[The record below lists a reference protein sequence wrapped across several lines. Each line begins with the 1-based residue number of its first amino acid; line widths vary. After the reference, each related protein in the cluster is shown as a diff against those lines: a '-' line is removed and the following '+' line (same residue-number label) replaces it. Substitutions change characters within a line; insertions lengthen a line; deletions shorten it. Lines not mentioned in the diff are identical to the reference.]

1 MNYIAQCLEKFRGLP
16 PRIRDVVGGIDSL
29 VAIRELEE
37 KYGVSLSFT
46 VVLVAIGELSLE
58 TLPDY
63 LSTKFSFSEEDAD
76 ELTEDLIDK
85 IFANLLEKE
94 VEILNKEE
102 LGEVLRGSFQELFED
117 QNQVALVNNSIFMIL
132 AQDGLAATY
141 LEKCLLE
148 NSTEFIKAKLILENK
163 SVEST
168 VGNWI
173 LDFIKFNGSDMFDD
187 LALAE
192 YLSKSENAKTLN
204 DQDKKTLSRLI
215 KTYRNLFF
223 FLEETDK
230 KPISDWEIIPLDDL
244 EEKDQQEKS
253 FLEKKDDNLRRGL
266 EESLRGFQKGT
277 LEYRAASEELERLNK
292 ISN

>member
-16 PRIRDVVGGIDSL
+16 PQIRDVVGGIDSL

-37 KYGVSLSFT
+37 KYGVSLSFI
-46 VVLVAIGELSLE
+46 VVLVAISELSLE

-85 IFANLLEKE
+85 IFTNLLEEE
-94 VEILNKEE
+94 VEILSREE
-102 LGEVLRGSFQELFED
+102 LENVLRGSFQELFND
-117 QNQVALVNNSIFMIL
+117 QNKTVLVNNSIFALL
-132 AQDGLAATY
+132 AQDGLAVTY
-141 LEKCLLE
+141 LGKCLLE
-148 NSTEFIKAKLILENK
+148 NNTELIKARLILGNK
-163 SVEST
+163 PVEST

-173 LDFIKFNGSDMFDD
+173 LDFIKFNGSDMFDN

-230 KPISDWEIIPLDDL
+230 KPISDWEIIPLDDI
-244 EEKDQQEKS
+244 EEKET
-253 FLEKKDDNLRRGL
+253 KKDDNLRREL
-266 EESLRGFQKGT
+266 EESLRGFQKGS
-277 LEYRAASEELERLNK
+277 LEYRAASEELEKLNK
-292 ISN
+292 TLNKN